1 MRFAVV
7 FPGHRTGMQIL
18 TRLLTRLEEARA
30 LDGVSDNIQS
40 AVFAAI
46 KPQRLRDLLHGTWLG
61 HPLHPVA
68 VQLPVGAFVSAAVLD
83 LLPGNRRAATTLIA
97 VGTAGVA
104 PAILSGW
111 VDWSQMT
118 KDRRRVGLVHASA
131 NAIAVSLYAASL
143 VARLQGRTARGKTLG
158 YAGLSVAGVGAY
170 LGGHLAYAQGGGM
183 NQAAPEIAQIPEEWT
198 AVGSLASLPE
208 GKPAVRKVG
217 DIPVLLY
224 RVGGQV
230 SAMIE
235 RCSHE
240 TGPLGEGDVLGSG
253 LDACVVCP
261 WHGSTFRLTDGA
273 VVHGPA
279 ANKQPMLRVR
289 VRQGSVE
296 VAQP

>member
-7 FPGHRTGMQIL
+7 FAGQRPGMQIL
-18 TRLLTRLEEARA
+18 TRLLTRLEEARE
-30 LDGVSDNIQS
+30 LDGASDKIQS
-40 AVFAAI
+40 VVFAAI
-46 KPQRLRDLLHGTWLG
+46 KPQRLRDLLHGAWLG

-118 KDRRRVGLVHASA
+118 KDRRRVGLVHAGA
-131 NAIAVSLYAASL
+131 NAVAVSLYAASL
-143 VARLQGRTARGKTLG
+143 VARLRGRTARGKALA
-158 YAGLSVAGVGAY
+158 YSGLSVAGVGAY

-208 GKPAVRKVG
+208 GKPAVRRVG

-240 TGPLGEGDVLGSG
+240 TGPLSEGDVLGSG

-261 WHGSTFRLTDGA
+261 WHGSTFRLADGA